1 MELVTTTIDLD
12 AIAHNVTTIKS
23 LVGPSTALMCVVKAD
38 AYNHGAARVAPVM
51 EEAGADS
58 FGVATLR
65 EALELRRAGIRKPI
79 LAWIWSPEQD
89 FSAALAEDIDL
100 GVISPVH
107 AEALIDSGLPATV
120 AVMVETGMHR
130 SAVEKQDWER
140 VLTALRDAPNITI
153 TGLFSHLACADEPNN
168 PATDAQ
174 AEQFREALALA
185 HRLGIDTPRN
195 HLCNTPG
202 TLTRPDLHFTQVRV
216 GLGLYGLEP
225 IPGLN
230 HGLRPAMTWSGTVT
244 VVKHMKAGE
253 SASYGFTWTAPT
265 DGYTCVVPVG
275 YADGLFRAAQGHL
288 EVTINGRRYPQVG
301 RVCMDQIIVWLGS
314 DSPDV
319 HPGDTAIIFGADG
332 MSATE
337 LAEGIGTINYELIC
351 APCGRTVR
359 RYQGGT
365 SLAVSHQITADVQHT
380 CPADSTTN
388 LQEEGKSH
396 AS

>member
-1 MELVTTTIDLD
+1 MELLTTTIDLD

-23 LVGPSTALMCVVKAD
+23 LLSPSTALMCVVKAD
-38 AYNHGAARVAPVM
+38 AYNHGAAPAALVM
-51 EEAGADS
+51 EESGADS

-65 EALELRRAGIRKPI
+65 EALELRRAGITKPI

-89 FSAALAEDIDL
+89 FPAALSENIDL
-100 GVISPVH
+100 GVISPAH
-107 AEALIDSGLPATV
+107 ARALIRSSVPARV

-130 SAVEKQDWER
+130 SAVEKKDWAH

-153 TGLFSHLACADEPNN
+153 TGLFSHLACADEPDN

-174 AEQFREALALA
+174 AAQFREALELA
-185 HRLGIDTPRN
+185 AALGIEAPRN

-225 IPGLN
+225 IPGLD
-230 HGLRPAMTWSGTVT
+230 HGLRPAMTWSARVT

-253 SASYGFTWTAPT
+253 STSYGFTWTAPT
-265 DGYTCVVPVG
+265 DGYTCVIPAG

-301 RVCMDQIIVWLGS
+301 RVCMDQIIVWLGPEP
-314 DSPDV
+314 PDV
-319 HPGDTAIIFGADG
+319 HPGDTAIIFGAGG

-337 LAEGIGTINYELIC
+337 LAEAMGTINYEVIC

-359 RYQGGT
+359 HYIGGAAMPHQEQTSQGE
-365 SLAVSHQITADVQHT
+365 SDA
-380 CPADSTTN
+380 
-388 LQEEGKSH
+388 
-396 AS
+396 